1 MKDGNNK
8 FLKTYMVDHS
18 DAQHFRFTMNCPICA
33 KRWDS
38 ASVAMSP
45 KAVSEGYVGKT
56 YQDERIWALDEAAC
70 QAAKQFD
77 QCPICGKPVCRAC
90 MVTDEDLTMC
100 KSCLSLLED
109 RMGKRKGS
117 SE

>member
-1 MKDGNNK
+1 M
-8 FLKTYMVDHS
+8 S
-18 DAQHFRFTMNCPICA
+18 DR
-33 KRWDS
+33 
-38 ASVAMSP
+38 
-45 KAVSEGYVGKT
+45 AVSEGYTGKV

-70 QAAKQFD
+70 QAVEQFGR
-77 QCPICGKPVCRAC
+77 CPICGKPVCKTC
-90 MVTDEDLTMC
+90 IVTNEDLTMC